1 MFLHRGYN
9 YVYCRPS
16 EYIFTRP
23 NFFDLES
30 PGKKEGYGGGG
41 CSDGLS
47 RTQPTL
53 GGEKSPEKASANRE
67 SHNFFADTLSGQH
80 LEGGGFFLK
89 FS

>member
-1 MFLHRGYN
+1 M
-9 YVYCRPS
+9 
-16 EYIFTRP
+16 
-23 NFFDLES
+23 
-30 PGKKEGYGGGG
+30 GYGGGG
-41 CSDGLS
+41 CSE
-47 RTQPTL
+47 PTL